1 LLDRK
6 NPELLILVTSF
17 LKKLACYS
25 INKEEMKVLNA
36 ADKLAPLL
44 TIDNPGHFCE
54 QSVIPPSGILHNAFL
69 LNGILPK
76 AILINNILR
85 NVVLRKLCC

>member
-1 LLDRK
+1 MKYCKNVKTPVIRLQHVNLFFFKVSLLDRK

-44 TIDNPGHFCE
+44 TIDNPGHFC
-54 QSVIPPSGILHNAFL
+54 
-69 LNGILPK
+69 
-76 AILINNILR
+76 
-85 NVVLRKLCC
+85 

>member
-1 LLDRK
+1 VSLLDRK

-44 TIDNPGHFCE
+44 TIDNPGHFC
-54 QSVIPPSGILHNAFL
+54 
-69 LNGILPK
+69 
-76 AILINNILR
+76 
-85 NVVLRKLCC
+85 